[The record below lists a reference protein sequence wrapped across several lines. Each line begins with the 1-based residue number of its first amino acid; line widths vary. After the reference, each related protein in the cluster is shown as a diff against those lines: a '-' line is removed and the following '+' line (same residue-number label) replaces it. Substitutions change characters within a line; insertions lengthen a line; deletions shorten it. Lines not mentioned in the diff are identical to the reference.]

1 MAKKKH
7 VLPMEAQNSTHRTV
21 RVLIVDDSE
30 QDQVLFRHILQTCE
44 DVEVIGTATN
54 GTDAIAYLNGVGR
67 YHDRHTHRKPHVML
81 LDFQMPGLSGLD
93 VVRKIGMQP
102 HHCRVVLWSDS
113 VELINQPLAYQ
124 LGASVVCKKP
134 QNRSDLVSILSEAV
148 TAPSPHTPGATVHTL
163 AGQHRQVT
171 TH

>member
-1 MAKKKH
+1 
-7 VLPMEAQNSTHRTV
+7 METRNSTQRTV

-30 QDQVLFRHILQTCE
+30 QDQVLFRHILQSCD

-54 GTDAIAYLNGVGR
+54 GTDAIAYINGLGR
-67 YHDRHTHRKPHVML
+67 YHDRHTHRKPNVML

-93 VVRKIGMQP
+93 VVRKIGTQP
-102 HHCRVVLWSDS
+102 HHCRVVLWSDAL
-113 VELINQPLAYQ
+113 ELINQPLAYS

-134 QNRSDLVSILSEAV
+134 QNRSDLVNILSQAL
-148 TAPSPHTPGATVHTL
+148 TAPPHAAAGTTHAL
-163 AGQHRQVT
+163 AGKHRAHRAT